1 MPLGWK
7 AQMILSDENGYV
19 LCLVQAMIGAVSPNL
34 RRAALEVLG
43 PRSVRLCF
51 VLENESPEDREEIED
66 IAFEFMALQSH
77 EIDMVVD
84 VMVDPRSLDQID
96 VPSRVVFGRKEA
108 SQQCL
113 DDSSDCE
120 ARE

>member
-1 MPLGWK
+1 M
-7 AQMILSDENGYV
+7 
-19 LCLVQAMIGAVSPNL
+19 
-34 RRAALEVLG
+34 LG

>member
-1 MPLGWK
+1 M
-7 AQMILSDENGYV
+7 MHTEENWYV

-51 VLENESPEDREEIED
+51 VLENESCEDREEIED
-66 IAFEFMALQSH
+66 IAFEFRVLQSN

-84 VMVDPRSLDQID
+84 VMVDTRSIDQMD

-108 SQQCL
+108 SHQTKN
-113 DDSSDCE
+113 E
-120 ARE
+120 